1 MWTVHNAAQ
10 AVWDFD
16 PNPNTLWGF
25 LAIHSSKSTTE
36 NMGSFLPE
44 ITFQVHFSFLFM
56 FFLLNWFHQTDW
68 PFPVTKTG
76 PDYKKTSNLTS

>member
-36 NMGSFLPE
+36 NMGSFLLE

-56 FFLLNWFHQTDW
+56 FFSFLTVHHHPTITVISKSVQT
-68 PFPVTKTG
+68 
-76 PDYKKTSNLTS
+76 